1 MRLPAFSSA
10 VLAGLLCCSLAGI
23 AQAQPARSPNSRENV
38 LDNLVRRMEICG
50 ETQDA
55 NKRLDCYDAI
65 SGSLGTGSR
74 GGPMRGNPPIANT
87 PPSGTPMATAPGQY
101 DGNATPPND
110 PDRAYNPRDPNDQRG
125 MVAADPYPPPPP
137 AQVRRTGPGPLPAG
151 YLQMPIVTLQTSQFG
166 YNDERYWQVTVDVSN
181 NIPQLIDAEV
191 QCTFTNGGRPVK
203 DAYFTATA
211 IQPGEHVMS
220 EVLGPATT
228 TFVDG
233 VTCRVLNPIR

>member
-10 VLAGLLCCSLAGI
+10 ILAGLLCCGLAGI
-23 AQAQPARSPNSRENV
+23 AQAQPARNPNSRESV

-50 ETQDA
+50 ETTDA

-65 SGSLGTGSR
+65 AGSLGTGSR
-74 GGPMRGNPPIANT
+74 GGAARGNPS
-87 PPSGTPMATAPGQY
+87 PPAAVAPASPPAAASGTY

-110 PDRAYNPRDPNDQRG
+110 PDRAFNPRDPNDQRG

-137 AQVRRTGPGPLPAG
+137 PQVRRTGPGPLPAG
-151 YLQMPIVTLQTSQFG
+151 YQQMPIVNLQTSQFG
-166 YNDERYWQVTVDVSN
+166 YNDQRYWQVTVDVAN
-181 NIPQLIDAEV
+181 NIPQLIDSEV
-191 QCTFTNGGRPVK
+191 QCTFTNGGRTVK

-220 EVLGPATT
+220 EVLGPPTT

-233 VTCRVLNPIR
+233 VTCRVLSPIR